1 MFDCEDSGMEARWV
15 NLSDPEGS
23 QGKIGSP
30 NATTYFGRKVD
41 PPNLLWSKSG
51 PPLVGKWT
59 TLIKSF
65 GFMPNIMSIVVT
77 SIMLSVQNG
86 VMDIIR
92 FPLVFL

>member
-30 NATTYFGRKVD
+30 NATTCFGRKVD
-41 PPNLLWSKSG
+41 PPILLWLESG
-51 PPLVGKWT
+51 PPVVGKWT
-59 TLIKSF
+59 TLMKSF
-65 GFMPNIMSIVVT
+65 GFMPIMSIVVT
-77 SIMLSVQNG
+77 SIMFSVQNG

-92 FPLVFL
+92 VPLVFL